1 MDNYMPDVTGD
12 GKIDILDI
20 MGMIKA
26 MQFYGPDVTLEDAA
40 TQMLQAWLAN
50 RGK

>member
-1 MDNYMPDVTGD
+1 MANYMPDVTCD
-12 GKIDILDI
+12 GKLDILDI
-20 MGMIKA
+20 MGMVNA
-26 MQFYGPDVTLEDAA
+26 MQFYGPNVTLEDAA